1 MFQRNDNFVGTIVY
15 DIAAANIG
23 QIGIIGQKAR
33 LLAYLN
39 GSVQIVDCMAQGNIL
54 QQPFTRPKICHGYHR
69 TLHAVASFTINT
81 QVIRNQIIFRPRRC
95 AFAPEG

>member
-1 MFQRNDNFVGTIVY
+1 MFQRNDNFVGTIVF

-54 QQPFTRPKICHGYHR
+54 
-69 TLHAVASFTINT
+69 
-81 QVIRNQIIFRPRRC
+81 
-95 AFAPEG
+95 